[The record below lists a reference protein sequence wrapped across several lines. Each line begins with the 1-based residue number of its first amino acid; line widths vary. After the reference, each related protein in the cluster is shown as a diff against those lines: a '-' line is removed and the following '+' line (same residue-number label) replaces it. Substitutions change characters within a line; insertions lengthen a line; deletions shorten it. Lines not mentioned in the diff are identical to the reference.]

1 MTFRAGQMMTW
12 LTQQHKRCCVLGKGD
27 LSDCHL
33 MNQSKSVI
41 SAATATSAALGVV
54 KPDGTI
60 ITVAG
65 GAITV
70 PKATNAA
77 FGVVEV
83 DGTTITA
90 AGGVISAAGG
100 AGLVSGACFLL
111 AMPAQ
116 GVSSNVNWENTTLTN
131 AWSGLS
137 LNYFPASGAWKIKLL
152 FTAGSPQIGN
162 MVILRTAINS
172 LVVIDST
179 SVTIGGVSNP
189 TLVTPEL
196 VETDAVALALDNTHN
211 YYFMIFF
218 SNVGANSTVGVAELF
233 TSVAYA
239 PVTSFDPSGN
249 QTGVGNI
256 SNASSHANVLM
267 LGLYVP

>member
-1 MTFRAGQMMTW
+1 MDGK
-12 LTQQHKRCCVLGKGD
+12 LTG
-27 LSDCHL
+27 SF
-33 MNQSKSVI
+33 QSSSGGSGGTVTAVTGVAPIASTGGNTPAISV
-41 SAATATSAALGVV
+41 AAATSAALGVV

-60 ITVAG
+60 ITVAA

-70 PKATNAA
+70 PQATNAI
-77 FGVVEV
+77 FGVVKV

-116 GVSSNVNWENTTLTN
+116 GVSSNVNWENITLTN

-189 TLVTPEL
+189 TLVTPGL

-218 SNVGANSTVGVAELF
+218 ANVGANSTVGVAELF
-233 TSVAYA
+233 TAVAYA
-239 PVTSFDPSGN
+239 PVTSFIPSGD
-249 QTGVGNI
+249 QTGVGVI

>member
-1 MTFRAGQMMTW
+1 MD
-12 LTQQHKRCCVLGKGD
+12 GK
-27 LSDCHL
+27 LSGSF
-33 MNQSKSVI
+33 QSS
-41 SAATATSAALGVV
+41 SSSG
-54 KPDGTI
+54 
-60 ITVAG
+60 
-65 GAITV
+65 
-70 PKATNAA
+70 
-77 FGVVEV
+77 
-83 DGTTITA
+83 
-90 AGGVISAAGG
+90 SS
-100 AGLVSGACFLL
+100 VSGSCFLL

-116 GVSSNVNWENTTLTN
+116 GVSSNVNWQNTTITN

-137 LNYFPASGAWKIKLL
+137 LNYFPVSGAWKIKLL

-162 MVILRTAINS
+162 MVVLRTAINS

-189 TLVTPEL
+189 TLVTPAL

-218 SNVGANSTVGVAELF
+218 ANVGANSTVGVAELF
-233 TSVAYA
+233 TAVAYA

-249 QTGVGNI
+249 QTGVGSI
-256 SNASSHANVLM
+256 SNASSHANILM

>member
-1 MTFRAGQMMTW
+1 MKIFTTTAAG
-12 LTQQHKRCCVLGKGD
+12 G
-27 LSDCHL
+27 
-33 MNQSKSVI
+33 VI
-41 SAATATSAALGVV
+41 STAGGTVTAVTGVAPIASTGGTTPAISVAVASAAQFGVV
-54 KPDGTI
+54 K
-60 ITVAG
+60 
-65 GAITV
+65 
-70 PKATNAA
+70 
-77 FGVVEV
+77 V

-90 AGGVISAAGG
+90 AAGVISAAGG

-116 GVSSNVNWENTTLTN
+116 GVSSNTNWENITLTN

-189 TLVTPEL
+189 TLVTPGL
-196 VETDAVALALDNTHN
+196 VETDGVALALDNTHN

-233 TSVAYA
+233 TSVSYA
-239 PVTSFDPSGN
+239 PVTSFIPTGD